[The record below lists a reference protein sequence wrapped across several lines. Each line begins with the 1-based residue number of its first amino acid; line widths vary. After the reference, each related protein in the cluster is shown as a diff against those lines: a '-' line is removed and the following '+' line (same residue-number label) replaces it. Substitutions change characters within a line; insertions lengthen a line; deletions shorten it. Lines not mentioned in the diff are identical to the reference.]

1 MWNDHKAIV
10 LELKLNY
17 GAVIV
22 LWLTLFHLKILRK
35 LKRIK
40 TWKKTTENKKRKGK
54 QKQNEIKKKKD
65 KTI

>member
-1 MWNDHKAIV
+1 MFSHWSKVWNDHKAIV

-22 LWLTLFHLKILRK
+22 LWLTLFRLKILRK

-40 TWKKTTENKKRKGK
+40 TWKDKKQKIKNEKENKNKMK
-54 QKQNEIKKKKD
+54 
-65 KTI
+65 